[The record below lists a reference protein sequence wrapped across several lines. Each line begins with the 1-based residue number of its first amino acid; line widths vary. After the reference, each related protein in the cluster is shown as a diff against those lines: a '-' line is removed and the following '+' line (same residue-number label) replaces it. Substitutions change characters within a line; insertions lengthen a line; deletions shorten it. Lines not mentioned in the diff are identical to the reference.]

1 MKRLVNA
8 QNAAEEKYLREYNK
22 AVAWFNSLSGDAQAE
37 EGNKKKFE
45 NLTKKAEEDLE
56 DANKLYEDSVEA
68 LKQVEESQE
77 KREELIKQQR
87 EALQKA
93 LDA

>member
-1 MKRLVNA
+1 MT
-8 QNAAEEKYLREYNK
+8 Y
-22 AVAWFNSLSGDAQAE
+22 
-37 EGNKKKFE
+37 
-45 NLTKKAEEDLE
+45 DLE

-93 LDA
+93 LDNYAKEYYPH